1 MTQAARTKKH
11 RSTRY
16 GRLENGSPFFICDM
30 LRLMPRRNLF
40 PLLLALI
47 FASACSPIPT
57 STPFLPPTSQ
67 APLIEPTLIII
78 PTQTTDQVRIIP
90 LPTIIPTIDQSNCV
104 NNLSFIEDL
113 TIPDNSFVPFG
124 SSIDKQW
131 LVENNGT
138 CNWSSAYRLRHTGGA
153 VLGAPEEIAL
163 FPAKSGTQVTI
174 QITFTAP
181 FNEGVYESAW
191 QAFDPNGLAFGD
203 PIYMRILVS
212 P

>member
-1 MTQAARTKKH
+1 
-11 RSTRY
+11 
-16 GRLENGSPFFICDM
+16 M
-30 LRLMPRRNLF
+30 LRLMPRRQLF
-40 PLLLALI
+40 LI
-47 FASACSPIPT
+47 LFICVYLWSCSPLPT
-57 STPFLPPTSQ
+57 STPFIPPTSQ

-78 PTQTTDQVRIIP
+78 PTPTTDQVQIIP

-104 NNLSFIEDL
+104 SNLSFIEDL
-113 TIPDNSFVPFG
+113 TIQDNSFIPFG
-124 SSIDKQW
+124 ATIDKQW

-138 CNWSSAYRLRHTGGA
+138 CNWNSAYRLRHTGGA
-153 VLGAPEEIAL
+153 VLGAPEEVAL
-163 FPAKSGTQVTI
+163 FPAKSGTQTTI

-181 FNEGVYESAW
+181 FDEGVYESAW

>member
-1 MTQAARTKKH
+1 MMTK
-11 RSTRY
+11 TRFP
-16 GRLENGSPFFICDM
+16 LNA
-30 LRLMPRRNLF
+30 NLF
-40 PLLLALI
+40 LFLLALTL
-47 FASACSPIPT
+47 ASACSPATAPA
-57 STPFLPPTSQ
+57 PFIPPTNQ
-67 APLIEPTLIII
+67 APLIEPNLIIV
-78 PTQTTDQVRIIP
+78 PTQATVQVQVIP

-131 LVENNGT
+131 RIENNGT
-138 CNWSSAYRLRHTGGA
+138 CNWNAEYRLRHVGGA

-163 FPAKSGTQVTI
+163 FPARSGTQATI

-181 FNEGVYESAW
+181 FEEGVYESAW
-191 QAFDPNGLAFGD
+191 QAFDPNGFPFGD
-203 PIYMRILVS
+203 PIYMRVLAT

>member
-1 MTQAARTKKH
+1 MGDSKT
-11 RSTRY
+11 
-16 GRLENGSPFFICDM
+16 GRPFFICDM
-30 LRLMPRRNLF
+30 LRVMPSQKLF
-40 PLLLALI
+40 VILLTLA
-47 FASACSPIPT
+47 FASACSPLAP
-57 STPFLPPTSQ
+57 STPFIPPTSQ

-78 PTQTTDQVRIIP
+78 PTPTTDQVRIIP

-104 NNLSFIEDL
+104 SNLSYIEDL

-138 CNWSSAYRLRHTGGA
+138 CNWTSSYRLRHTGGA
-153 VLGAPEEIAL
+153 GLGAPEEVAL

-181 FNEGVYESAW
+181 FEEGIYESAW

>member
-1 MTQAARTKKH
+1 MMMNKRFAIIRIPSIK
-11 RSTRY
+11 
-16 GRLENGSPFFICDM
+16 
-30 LRLMPRRNLF
+30 LRASLF
-40 PLLLALI
+40 LLLVALVS
-47 FASACSPIPT
+47 ASACSPFSA
-57 STPFLPPTSQ
+57 STPFIPPTSQ
-67 APLIEPTLIII
+67 APFIEPTLIII
-78 PTQTTDQVRIIP
+78 PTPTTDEVRIIP

-104 NNLSFIEDL
+104 SNLSFIEDL

-138 CNWSSAYRLRHTGGA
+138 CNWNSAFRLRHTGGA
-153 VLGAPEEIAL
+153 VLGALEEVAL

-174 QITFTAP
+174 QITFITP
-181 FNEGVYESAW
+181 FEEGLYESAW